1 MTKSPIA
8 FALMVAAGLAMAFPT
23 SPPPGQAGGYPVA
36 QASASSQDVTPIAAK
51 ELGAAQAVQ
60 ADRMSAAI
68 GSDLAQADCSTCRTA
83 MHPGRGE
90 REQHPMGRDKGGGK
104 RCIDI
109 SYSPRFT

>member
-1 MTKSPIA
+1 MKKSPIA
-8 FALMVAAGLAMAFPT
+8 FALMAAAALAMAFPT
-23 SPPPGQAGGYPVA
+23 SPPGQAGGYPVA

-68 GSDLAQADCSTCRTA
+68 GSDLAQTDCSTCRTA

-104 RCIDI
+104 RSIDI